1 MKIIQPENCPVCNS
15 KLILVKDQLFCR
27 NKECSAQTAK
37 KLEHFCKTVK
47 MKGFGPVALSKLD
60 FESILDIYTFS
71 ESTYKFLL
79 GDTIG
84 VKLFKEARMS
94 EKNTDLQQVL
104 AGLSIPLVGATAS
117 SKLCEFIDSVD
128 DINEDSC
135 KAAGLGE
142 KVTNN
147 LLEYVKS
154 EEFGS
159 LQKLLRKFKV
169 GSTQKVETPSLG
181 LTVCITGKLNDFKN
195 RSEAGKHLTSLGF
208 TVVDSVTKATNILI
222 NEEDRESSKLTKA
235 ISLGI
240 RVTTIKDLEKEINK

>member
-1 MKIIQPENCPVCNS
+1 MKITQPENCPVCNS
-15 KLILVKDQLFCR
+15 SLVMVKDQLFCR
-27 NKECSAQTAK
+27 NKECSAQSAK

-71 ESTYKFLL
+71 ESTYKELL

-84 VKLFKEARMS
+84 AKLFKEVRLS

-104 AGLSIPLVGATAS
+104 AGLSIPLFGATAS
-117 SKLCEFIDSVD
+117 SKLCEFIDSID
-128 DINEDSC
+128 DINKETC
-135 KAAGLGE
+135 TMAGLGE

-147 LLEYVKS
+147 LLEYVGS
-154 EEFGS
+154 DEFKK

-169 GSTQKVETPSLG
+169 GSKKVETPSLG
-181 LTVCITGKLNDFKN
+181 QTVCITGKLNDYKN
-195 RSEAGKHLTSLGF
+195 RSEAAKYLTSLGF
-208 TVVDSVTKATNILI
+208 TVVDSVTKTTNILI

>member
-1 MKIIQPENCPVCNS
+1 MKITQPENCPVCNS

-27 NKECSAQTAK
+27 NKECPAQTAK

-71 ESTYKFLL
+71 ESTYKNLL

-84 VKLFKEARMS
+84 AKLFKEVRLS
-94 EKNTDLQQVL
+94 EKNTDLEQVI
-104 AGLSIPLVGATAS
+104 AGLSIPLVGNTAA

-128 DINEDSC
+128 DINEETCSM
-135 KAAGLGE
+135 AGLGE

-147 LLEYVKS
+147 LLEYVNS
-154 EEFGS
+154 EEFS
-159 LQKLLRKFKV
+159 RLQKLLRKFKV
-169 GSTQKVETPSLG
+169 GSNKKVETPSLG
-181 LTVCITGKLNDFKN
+181 ITVCITGKLDDYKN
-195 RSEAGKHLTSLGF
+195 RSEAAKYLSSLGF